1 MKTLLTACLIWAA
14 MTVPSNAQVDT
25 DRVRQAYSYI
35 DQWRVEEAEALT
47 RELLKNYPDSGD
59 VHFLNARV
67 QFYKG
72 RYRYAQKILQGV
84 DDHSPMVKA
93 FKKLV
98 NNTVAAAGDFVSE
111 ESEHF
116 IYRYRDGRD
125 QILVHY
131 AREVLERSYQVLGD
145 LFDVRPEEKIIVEF
159 YPDREPFSRISP
171 LTMQDIVTSGTV
183 ALCKYNRLTIIS
195 PASLVR
201 GYNWMDTLSHEFIHY
216 LMAKKTYNNLP
227 LWFNEGV
234 AKHYESRWRE
244 EKNSASMAPVMENV
258 LARGLKNDYLV
269 RLEDMS
275 PSLAKLKKAEDVHL
289 AYAQVATMAD
299 YLVSIIGEKQLPVFL
314 DELKANP
321 SFPVALEK
329 HTGKTLAQFQT
340 DWRGFVKSKKL
351 TVIPGLKILAFK
363 FKNDRDALQD
373 EKDYDEIETKSSRD
387 KAFLGDILKSRNYVQ
402 AAILEYQKA
411 IEESPTLSPILHN
424 KLAGT
429 HILIK
434 EYARAETLL
443 RESLSYYPEFHT
455 TLTNLGELYFIKED
469 YERAEE
475 YFEKA
480 ARLNPFNPLV
490 RQRLIAVNKKLGRDK
505 IVKLQV
511 KLFRQIE

>member
-1 MKTLLTACLIWAA
+1 MKTLLTACLIWTTLATSA
-14 MTVPSNAQVDT
+14 TALPAEDQ
-25 DRVRQAYSYI
+25 VRQAYSYI
-35 DQWRVEEAEALT
+35 DQWRIEEAETLT
-47 RELLKNYPDSGD
+47 QELLKNHPESGD

-84 DDHSPMVKA
+84 DDNSQMVKA

-98 NNTVAAAGDFVSE
+98 NNTVEAAGDFVSE

-131 AREVLERSYQVLGD
+131 AREVLERSYKVLGD
-145 LFDVRPEEKIIVEF
+145 LFDTRPKGKILVEF

-183 ALCKYNRLTIIS
+183 ALCKYNRLMIIS

-201 GYNWMDTLSHEFIHY
+201 GYNWMDTLSHEFVHY
-216 LMAKKTYNNLP
+216 LMAKKTHNNLP
-227 LWFNEGV
+227 LWLNEGV
-234 AKHYESRWRE
+234 AKYFESRWRE
-244 EKNSASMAPVMENV
+244 DDSASLAPVMETV
-258 LARGLKNDYLV
+258 LARALANDYLV
-269 RLEDMS
+269 RLEDMT

-289 AYAQVATMAD
+289 AYAQVATMVD
-299 YLVSIIGEKQLPVFL
+299 YLVSIIGEKNLPAFL
-314 DELKANP
+314 EALGNDLP
-321 SFPVALEK
+321 FPAALGK
-329 HTGKTLAQFQT
+329 YTGKTLAQFQT
-340 DWRGFVKSKKL
+340 DWRAFVKNKKL
-351 TVIPGLKILAFK
+351 TVIPGLKVLAFK

-373 EKDYDEIETKSSRD
+373 EKDYDEIETRSSRD
-387 KAFLGDILKSRNYVQ
+387 KAFLGDILKSRNYIQ

-424 KLAGT
+424 KLAAT
-429 HILIK
+429 QILVK
-434 EYARAETLL
+434 EYGRAETLL
-443 RESLSYYPEFHT
+443 QESLRYYPEFHT
-455 TLTNLGELYFIKED
+455 TQTNLGELYFIKED

-480 ARLNPFNPLV
+480 VRLNPFNPLV
-490 RQRLIAVNKKLGRDK
+490 RQRLIAVNKKLGRDAM
-505 IVKLQV
+505 VQLQV